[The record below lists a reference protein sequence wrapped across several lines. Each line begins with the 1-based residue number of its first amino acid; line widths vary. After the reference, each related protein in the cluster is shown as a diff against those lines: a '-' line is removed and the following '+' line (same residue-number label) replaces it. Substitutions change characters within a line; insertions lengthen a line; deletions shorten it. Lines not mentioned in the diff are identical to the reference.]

1 VASEWEAIMI
11 RLIQGRDRRNF
22 PREIDEMFRLRAN
35 VFRDR
40 LGWDVIVKDGWEI
53 DRFDEL
59 DPLYLLCL
67 DEREAVR
74 GSVRLLPT
82 TGPNMLND
90 VFSALLPEGN
100 PVRSALMWESSRF
113 SVDHSSLAERT
124 ENRINRVTGELLIGI
139 FDVAARAGLEFIV
152 SVYDVMMGR
161 VLKRAGCHAEPLGP
175 AVQIGK
181 ALSYAGLFEV
191 GPEMMANLRKVSGIT
206 QDVIEPETAR
216 TIGLAAA

>member
-1 VASEWEAIMI
+1 MI

-22 PREIDEMFRLRAN
+22 PREIDEMFRLRAH

-40 LGWDVIVKDGWEI
+40 MGWDVVVKDGWEI
-53 DRFDEL
+53 DQFDEL

-74 GSVRLLPT
+74 GCVRLLPT

-90 VFSALLPEGN
+90 VFSELLPAGN
-100 PVRSALMWESSRF
+100 PVRSGLMWESSRF
-113 SVDHSSLAERT
+113 SVDHRSLAERT

-139 FDVAARAGLEFIV
+139 FDVAARAGLKFIV

-175 AVQIGK
+175 AVRIGK
-181 ALSYAGLFEV
+181 VLSYAGLFEV
-191 GPEMMANLRKVSGIT
+191 GTEMMDNLRQASGIT
-206 QDVIEPETAR
+206 HDVIEAETAR

>member
-1 VASEWEAIMI
+1 MI

-22 PREIDEMFRLRAN
+22 PREIDEMFRLRAQ

-40 LGWDVIVKDGWEI
+40 MGWDVVVKDGWEI

-59 DPLYLLCL
+59 GPLYLLCL
-67 DEREAVR
+67 DDREVVR
-74 GSVRLLPT
+74 GSARLLPT
-82 TGPNMLND
+82 TGPHMLND
-90 VFSALLPEGN
+90 VFSELLPGGN

-113 SVDHSSLAERT
+113 SVDRSALAERT
-124 ENRINRVTGELLIGI
+124 ENRMNRVTGELLIGI

-161 VLKRAGCHAEPLGP
+161 VLKRSGCHAEPLGP

-191 GPEMMANLRKVSGIT
+191 GPEMMANLRAASGIT
-206 QDVIEPETAR
+206 EDVIEVETAR

>member
-1 VASEWEAIMI
+1 MI

-22 PREIDEMFRLRAN
+22 PREIDEMFRLRAQ

-40 LGWDVIVKDGWEI
+40 MGWDVVVKDGWEI

-67 DEREAVR
+67 DDREVVR
-74 GSVRLLPT
+74 GSARLLPT

-90 VFSALLPEGN
+90 VFSELLPGGS

-113 SVDHSSLAERT
+113 SVDRSALAERT
-124 ENRINRVTGELLIGI
+124 ENRMNRVTGELLIGI

-161 VLKRAGCHAEPLGP
+161 VLKRSGCHAEPLGP

-191 GPEMMANLRKVSGIT
+191 GPQMIANLRAASGIT
-206 QDVIEPETAR
+206 EDVIEAETAR

>member
-1 VASEWEAIMI
+1 
-11 RLIQGRDRRNF
+11 
-22 PREIDEMFRLRAN
+22 
-35 VFRDR
+35 
-40 LGWDVIVKDGWEI
+40 
-53 DRFDEL
+53 
-59 DPLYLLCL
+59 LYLLCL

-74 GSVRLLPT
+74 GCVRLLPT

-90 VFSALLPEGN
+90 VFTELLPASN

-113 SVDHSSLAERT
+113 SVDHRSLAERT

-175 AVQIGK
+175 AVRVGR

-191 GPEMMANLRKVSGIT
+191 GPEMMDNLRKASGIME
-206 QDVIEPETAR
+206 DVIEAETAR

>member
-1 VASEWEAIMI
+1 MI

-22 PREIDEMFRLRAN
+22 PREIEEMFRLRAH

-40 LGWDVIVKDGWEI
+40 MGWDVVVKDGWEI

-74 GSVRLLPT
+74 GCVRLLPT

-90 VFSALLPEGN
+90 VFSELLPAGN
-100 PVRSALMWESSRF
+100 PVRSGLMWESSRF
-113 SVDHSSLAERT
+113 SVDHRSLAERT

-139 FDVAARAGLEFIV
+139 FDVAARSGLEFIV

-175 AVQIGK
+175 AVRIGK
-181 ALSYAGLFEV
+181 VLSYAGLFEV
-191 GPEMMANLRKVSGIT
+191 GTEMMDNLRQASGIT
-206 QDVIEPETAR
+206 HDVIEAETAR

>member
-1 VASEWEAIMI
+1 MI
-11 RLIQGRDRRNF
+11 RLIYGRDRRNF
-22 PREIDEMFRLRAN
+22 PREIDEMFRLRAQ

-40 LGWDVIVKDGWEI
+40 MGWDVVVKDGWEI

-67 DEREAVR
+67 DDREVVR
-74 GSVRLLPT
+74 GCVRLLPT

-90 VFSALLPEGN
+90 VFNELLPGGV

-113 SVDHSSLAERT
+113 SVDRIASAERT
-124 ENRINRVTGELLIGI
+124 GNLINRVTGELLIGI
-139 FDVAARAGLEFIV
+139 FDVAGRAGLEFIV
-152 SVYDVMMGR
+152 SVYDVMIGR

-175 AVQIGK
+175 AVKIGK

-191 GPEMMANLRKVSGIT
+191 GPEMMANLRTASGIT
-206 QDVIEPETAR
+206 EDVIETETAR
-216 TIGLAAA
+216 AIGLTSEAA